1 MRATQ
6 GLNVVTYGLI
16 QAGRAFVAR
25 LNSVIQQH
33 PRRVTAALAT
43 LLLTGGGGAFAVA
56 SLGPDPSDLPVRMLS
71 TPVQSL
77 ADGQSLADLTDSV
90 QGMALYRSEYT
101 RGSDT
106 AESLLQRLGIAD
118 PAAAAFMRANDQVR
132 QHVLGRAGRL
142 VTAETTPDHQLTQ
155 LTVRWAP
162 DEDGSF
168 RRLVVERRDN
178 ALSARVETGRLT
190 STPRLAGGI
199 IRSSLFAATD
209 AASIPDSVAI
219 QMADI
224 FQADVDFRRSL
235 RKGDRFS
242 VVYESLEADGEPLR
256 AGRVLS
262 AEFHNNG
269 KVVQAIWFQDE
280 GKSKGDYYTL
290 EGKSRRQ
297 AYLTSPVEFSRISS
311 GFAMRL
317 HPIQKTW
324 RAHLGTDF
332 AAATGTK
339 VRTVGDGV
347 VSFAGVQNG
356 YGNVVFVDHASH
368 HTTVYA
374 HLSHIGVTRGQ
385 RVEQG
390 DIIGN
395 VGSTGWAT
403 GPHLHFEF
411 RVNGE
416 HRDPLTIVQA
426 TDAARP
432 VSKAGRPAFDKLA
445 AQMRIELQAS
455 NEALALAT
463 ER

>member
-1 MRATQ
+1 MTS
-6 GLNVVTYGLI
+6 GLTHACN
-16 QAGRAFVAR
+16 AFVAR
-25 LNSVIQQH
+25 LTSVVQQH
-33 PRRVTAALAT
+33 PQRISAALAAIM
-43 LLLTGGGGAFAVA
+43 LTGGGAAFAVA
-56 SLGPDPSDLPVRMLS
+56 NLGPDPADMPVRMLS
-71 TPVQSL
+71 EPVSSL
-77 ADGQSLADLTDSV
+77 AEGQSLAALTDLQQDFS
-90 QGMALYRSEYT
+90 LYRSEYT
-101 RGSDT
+101 QRSDT
-106 AESLLQRLGIAD
+106 AETLLQRLGVAD
-118 PAAAAFMRANDQVR
+118 PTAAAFMRSDEQVR

-168 RRLVVERRDN
+168 RRLVVERKNDT
-178 ALSARVETGRLT
+178 LSTRIESGRLT
-190 STPRLAGGI
+190 TTTRLAGAV

-209 AASIPDSVAI
+209 AAAIPDSVAI

-224 FQADVDFRRSL
+224 FQGDVDFRRGL

-256 AGRVLS
+256 MGRVLS

-269 KVVQAIWFQDE
+269 KTYQAMWFHDPAQ
-280 GKSKGDYYTL
+280 SKGTYYSMD
-290 EGKSRRQ
+290 GKSRRQ
-297 AYLTSPVEFSRISS
+297 AYLSSPVEFSRISS
-311 GFAMRL
+311 NFSMRM
-317 HPIQKTW
+317 HPIHKTW

-356 YGNVVFVDHASH
+356 YGNVIFVDHANQ

-374 HLSHIGVTRGQ
+374 HLSRIGVTKGQ

-411 RVNGE
+411 RVAGQ
-416 HRDPLTIVQA
+416 HRDPMTIVQA
-426 TDAARP
+426 TDAQP
-432 VSKAGRPAFDKLA
+432 VSKAGRAEFQKLA
-445 AQMRIELQAS
+445 AQMRVELKAS
-455 NEALALAT
+455 SDALALADT
-463 ER
+463 ESKQAGS